1 VRGLPVDVPKALQE
15 VFFRKRMFNKSFT
28 VHNATQFYH
37 RQEMH
42 QEASEIIVSSI
53 AAVREEAEL
62 LLKKLKARMP
72 QYKLELHP
80 HKTKI
85 VHCKKIIN
93 AMTSMITIALPF

>member
-1 VRGLPVDVPKALQE
+1 LMCQKLCRK
-15 VFFRKRMFNKSFT
+15 FFLEKRMFNKSFT
-28 VHNATQFYH
+28 VYNATQFYH

-53 AAVREEAEL
+53 AAVREVAEL

-85 VHCKKIIN
+85 VHSKKLS
-93 AMTSMITIALPF
+93 TQ